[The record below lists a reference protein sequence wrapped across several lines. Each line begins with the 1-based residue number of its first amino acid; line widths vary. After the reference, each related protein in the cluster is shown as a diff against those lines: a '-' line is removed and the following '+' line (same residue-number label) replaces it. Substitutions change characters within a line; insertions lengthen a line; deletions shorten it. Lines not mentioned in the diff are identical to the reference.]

1 MQDIQLYQQIL
12 GSTEPWH
19 VESVRLDPAQQVIEV
34 QMALKETNWACP
46 DCRKRMQIHDCE
58 TRRWRHLDSC
68 QFQTI
73 LVAKVPRVRCSEHG
87 SQTVQVPWAE
97 KHGRFTALFERLAID
112 VLKEMSIEGARKLLR
127 LSWAEAA
134 GIKDRAVAR
143 GLARREAEVWPHL
156 CVDEKAVGRGQDYLT
171 VVSRRSPDGVK
182 VVWLGDG
189 NSKESLDAFWPSLT
203 DAQRQGVEAVSM
215 DMWKAFASSTRQ
227 HVPHAE
233 IIYDF
238 FHLVRHVN
246 RAVNLVRQK
255 ESARLHLADHN
266 PLKGTRQLW
275 LYGMENVPEK
285 ARESFKRLWNSNLK
299 TARAWH
305 LKEVFRTFT
314 ANQTPEEG
322 RLFLRQWIA
331 RALRS
336 RLDPMRRVA
345 RMVRSHLEGI
355 VAYCRHL
362 YNNACAEGL
371 NSLIQFVVA
380 KARGFR
386 NRQRLKMDLFFHFG
400 GLNLYPAKAQ

>member
-1 MQDIQLYQQIL
+1 M
-12 GSTEPWH
+12 H
-19 VESVRLDPAQQVIEV
+19 V
-34 QMALKETNWACP
+34 
-46 DCRKRMQIHDCE
+46 HDHE

-73 LVAKVPRVRCSEHG
+73 LVAEVPRVRCPEHG
-87 SQTVQVPWAE
+87 GQTVQVPWAD

-112 VLKEMSIEGARKLLR
+112 VMREMSIEGARKLLR

-143 GLARREAEVWPHL
+143 GLERREAEIYPHL

-171 VVSRRSPDGVK
+171 VVSRRSSEGVK

-189 NSKESLDAFWPSLT
+189 NSKESMDAFWPTLT

-215 DMWKAFASSTRQ
+215 DMWKAYASSTRQ
-227 HVPHAE
+227 HVPQAE

-322 RLFLRQWIA
+322 RLFLTQWIT

-345 RMVRSHLEGI
+345 RMVRAHLDGI

-362 YNNACAEGL
+362 YNNSCAEGL
-371 NSLIQFVVA
+371 NSLIQFVIA

-386 NRQRLKMDLFFHFG
+386 NRHRLKMDLFFHFG